1 MMGRAAFVGK
11 RSLKNCT
18 CFKFKLR
25 TRLSIAQGFSIS
37 AMARAQKWLK
47 IGLKELYEI
56 RQVGVGPGRPGEVY
70 SSSNEDYVNL
80 LRMGLR

>member
-1 MMGRAAFVGK
+1 
-11 RSLKNCT
+11 
-18 CFKFKLR
+18 
-25 TRLSIAQGFSIS
+25 
-37 AMARAQKWLK
+37 MARAQKWLK